1 MGRGLNTA
9 SILIL
14 DDDPVSLSLLEKYIA
29 GIPSHYV
36 HRSRGGFDGL
46 DRASVGPGASG
57 LALTWHDWDTGF
69 TPPAPNLPTGGF
81 ACDDG
86 DYPGGQ

>member
-29 GIPSHYV
+29 
-36 HRSRGGFDGL
+36 
-46 DRASVGPGASG
+46 
-57 LALTWHDWDTGF
+57 
-69 TPPAPNLPTGGF
+69 N
-81 ACDDG
+81 
-86 DYPGGQ
+86 

>member
-29 GIPSHYV
+29 NQGYKSLRTPIQ
-36 HRSRGGFDGL
+36 RRLDGL
-46 DRASVGPGASG
+46 TEPVWDWCFWIGSY
-57 LALTWHDWDTGF
+57 LA
-69 TPPAPNLPTGGF
+69 
-81 ACDDG
+81 
-86 DYPGGQ
+86 